1 MEPLLKADA
10 LQVRYGAVRA
20 VSGIDFAVREGEI
33 VTFLGANGA
42 GKSSTLNSIAG
53 LIPAYQGTIEFDRH
67 DITNLPPERLTA
79 FGIALAPEG
88 RRVFPALTVA
98 DNLLMGAYSVR
109 DKLKVKEAYARV
121 YSLFPILNQR
131 SNQIAGTL
139 SGGQQQM
146 LALGRALM
154 SNPRLLLLDEPSLG
168 LAPKII
174 TRIFEL
180 IVLLRDQGVTI
191 ALVEQNVTGSLEI
204 ADRGYLLAGGRIVG
218 EGTARELRTTVRIED
233 TFLGT

>member
-1 MEPLLKADA
+1 MEPLLKAQA
-10 LQVRYGAVRA
+10 LQVRYGSVRA
-20 VSGIDFAVREGEI
+20 VSGIDFTVREGEI

-42 GKSSTLNSIAG
+42 GKSSTLNAIAG
-53 LIPAYQGTIEFDRH
+53 LVPAYQGTIEFDRH
-67 DITNLPPERLTA
+67 NITDLSPERLTA
-79 FGIALAPEG
+79 SGIALAPEG
-88 RRVFPALTVA
+88 RRVFPALTVTE
-98 DNLLMGAYSVR
+98 NLLMGAYSVR
-109 DKLKVKEAYARV
+109 NKLKVKEAYNRV

-131 SNQIAGTL
+131 KDQMAGTL

-154 SNPRLLLLDEPSLG
+154 SGPRLLLLDEPSLG

-191 ALVEQNVTGSLEI
+191 ALVEQNVTRSLEI
-204 ADRGYLLAGGRIVG
+204 ADRGYLLAAGRIVG
-218 EGTARELRTTVRIED
+218 EGTAKELQTTVNLED
-233 TFLGT
+233 TILGT